1 MVVSLIILKIVL
13 EILPDEKEIENF
25 EMNDSIVFKYFVIL
39 SLIVFLIFIYNFKN
53 IWINLI
59 SLFIYSQILNYI
71 NIEYYNILIYPI
83 FYVFIFYLV
92 YMFLNN
98 IDYNM
103 KNYFN

>member
-1 MVVSLIILKIVL
+1 MVVSLIILKIIL
-13 EILPDEKEIENF
+13 AILPENREREDF
-25 EMNDSIVFKYFVIL
+25 EMKDLNLLKYFVIF
-39 SLIVFLIFIYNFKN
+39 SLILFLIFIYNFKN

-71 NIEYYNILIYPI
+71 NVEYYNILIYPI

-98 IDYNM
+98 INYNM
-103 KNYFN
+103 NNYFN